1 MSKFVHV
8 YSSPGFS
15 ISKRT
20 VHKLVK
26 LISDELGFKINSLEI
41 NFVDIKTIKEVNILY
56 MKHNY
61 ETDIVTLDYSPKI
74 DRLDTELFISYDVA
88 CENSKKFKVTFNEEL
103 IRLVIHGILHVT
115 GYDDISSAEKRKMKK
130 VENKLTNKF
139 KNINLSPVIK

>member
-1 MSKFVHV
+1 LSKFVHV
-8 YSSPGFS
+8 YCSPGFK

-26 LISDELGFKINSLEI
+26 AISGEMGFIVNSLEI
-41 NFVDIKTIKEVNILY
+41 NFVDLETIKEVNNTY

-61 ETDIVTLDYSPKI
+61 ETDIVTLDYSEKI

-88 CENSKKFKVTFNEEL
+88 KENAKKFKVTLNEEL
-103 IRLVIHGILHVT
+103 IRLVVHGILHVT
-115 GYDDISSAEKRKMKK
+115 GFDDTSPAEKRKMKK

-139 KNINLSPVIK
+139 NNIDLSPVIK

>member
-41 NFVDIKTIKEVNILY
+41 NFVDIKTIKEVNVSY

-61 ETDIVTLDYSPKI
+61 ETDIVTLDYSQKI

>member
-61 ETDIVTLDYSPKI
+61 ETDIVTLDYSQKI

-115 GYDDISSAEKRKMKK
+115 GYDDISAAEKRKMKK

>member
-61 ETDIVTLDYSPKI
+61 ETDIVTLDYSQKI